1 MVKCTATSVHA
12 CLSISV
18 FSHLVLVFP
27 YSGLHGV
34 SDLKYRSNDSTAMWV
49 SSGEHPGI
57 AFLYELSLLNGTTL
71 HKSQVTDT
79 EVHLPGLDDS
89 KSYLL
94 DVWEQCEG
102 QWESE
107 RAQLCIEGV
116 NSSLTMFLRA
126 VGPILDQGRC
136 IHGLF
141 QLLSKKPE
149 QLVI

>member
-1 MVKCTATSVHA
+1 MVKCTASPQFLFIYPYLLYFLGYH
-12 CLSISV
+12 
-18 FSHLVLVFP
+18 VLVFL

-49 SSGEHPGI
+49 SSREHPGI

-71 HKSQVTDT
+71 HKSQVNDT
-79 EVHLPGLDDS
+79 ELHLPELEDS
-89 KSYLL
+89 KSYIL

-107 RAQLCIEGV
+107 RSQLCIEGA

-126 VGPILDQGRC
+126 VGPILDQGQC
-136 IHGLF
+136 NCSYNF
-141 QLLSKKPE
+141 
-149 QLVI
+149 VIKLT

>member
-1 MVKCTATSVHA
+1 MQSNFSL
-12 CLSISV
+12 CLCPYLYYLDY
-18 FSHLVLVFP
+18 LVLVFL

-107 RAQLCIEGV
+107 RAQLCIEGA

-126 VGPILDQGRC
+126 VGPILDQGQCNHRNKQ
-136 IHGLF
+136 I
-141 QLLSKKPE
+141 
-149 QLVI
+149 

>member
-1 MVKCTATSVHA
+1 
-12 CLSISV
+12 
-18 FSHLVLVFP
+18 
-27 YSGLHGV
+27 
-34 SDLKYRSNDSTAMWV
+34 MWV

-107 RAQLCIEGV
+107 RAQLCIEGA

-126 VGPILDQGRC
+126 VGPILDQGWC
-136 IHGLF
+136 IHSLV
-141 QLLSKKPE
+141 QLLSNKPE